1 MPRWR
6 KISILLL
13 SCILL
18 TGCWDKVEIEQRAFV
33 SAMGIDKFDPQ
44 EEQEKDGAEEETEP
58 EQISRNR
65 YIVTYR
71 YPNTSVIAG
80 KGEGEPVFK
89 ATSIGRTITDIN
101 SEVATKLGGNLFFGH
116 LKLIVIG
123 NSLAEDEQLMRE
135 VFDYI
140 ERNAMIGRKIHY
152 MIASGKAK
160 DLLEVKLARQPVAG
174 LFVRD
179 IIEQNMRTSQIADAD
194 IGYILRAL
202 HESRAAITP
211 QLEGSEDELKV
222 AGAAVLKDYKKIG
235 WLGELETGAIMF
247 MMDKVK
253 NTEITVRVNELFI
266 PVMIYNSRTAVKV
279 EVRDGEIYAVFD
291 IENEGEL
298 SQHLFELIGDTYE
311 DEYLRD
317 VAKAVSEKIKNQ
329 VEDTFIRSQKEFNA
343 DLIQINE
350 ELRKHEPDLWDEV
363 RDNWEEVYPKVKVEA
378 NVETDIRRIGT
389 TR

>member
-6 KISILLL
+6 KTSILLL

-33 SAMGIDKFDPQ
+33 TSMGIDKFDPQ
-44 EEQEKDGAEEETEP
+44 EEQKKDGAEGGKEP
-58 EQISRNR
+58 ENISRNR

-71 YPNTSVIAG
+71 YPNTAVVAG
-80 KGEGEPVFK
+80 KGEGEPGFK
-89 ATSIGRTITDIN
+89 TSSVGRTLTDIN
-101 SEVATKLGGNLFFGH
+101 SEVSTKLGANLFFGH

-140 ERNAMIGRKIHY
+140 ERNAMIGRKVNY
-152 MIASGKAK
+152 MITGGTAK
-160 DLLEVKLARQPVAG
+160 DLLQVEIQQEPAAG

-202 HESRAAITP
+202 HESKAAVTP
-211 QLEGSEDELKV
+211 HIEGSEDELKV

-247 MMDKVK
+247 MQDKV
-253 NTEITVRVNELFI
+253 NTTEITVRVNELFI
-266 PVMIYNSRTAVKV
+266 PVRIYNSRTAVKV

-311 DEYLRD
+311 DEYLRA

-329 VEDTFIRSQKEFNA
+329 VENTFIRSQKEFNA

-350 ELRKHEPDLWDEV
+350 ELRKHEPDLWEKV
-363 RDNWEEVYPKVKVEA
+363 RDNWEEVYPTVKVEA
-378 NVETDIRRIGT
+378 NVEADIRRIGT